1 MWKARLTKSLTF
13 SPGRM
18 HPFPCSAL
26 LACFGNTRENA
37 AFDQSSSADTHSTIN
52 VQPMAKAGR
61 HPSHPKVE
69 EESTPEKRRDSDM
82 HSERNGGANG
92 NNSKH
97 NVVQPAET
105 LENVPR
111 CLSDEPDR
119 EAVTFQTSIPRPS
132 IIDTPKVSEFS
143 QCRYRWGGMG
153 SILSFWELSG
163 KHPCLNSLLCKTQ
176 GILTRERKCVE
187 RLLNSQPV
195 F

>member
-13 SPGRM
+13 SSGRM
-18 HPFPCSAL
+18 HFFPCSAL

-37 AFDQSSSADTHSTIN
+37 AFDQSSSTDTHSTIY

-69 EESTPEKRRDSDM
+69 ESAPEKRRDSDM

-97 NVVQPAET
+97 NVVQPTET
-105 LENVPR
+105 LENVLR
-111 CLSDEPDR
+111 CLSDEPDC

-143 QCRYRWGGMG
+143 QCCYRWGGVG
-153 SILSFWELSG
+153 QHSVGELSG
-163 KHPCLNSLLCKTQ
+163 KHPCLNSLLHKTQ
-176 GILTRERKCVE
+176 GILTHERKCVE
-187 RLLNSQPV
+187 KLLNFQHV